1 MVARTTSSETMV
13 LEGKDCELPSSGF
26 LPSLEHILQPYHPG
40 LFPCI
45 LSAWSALSTARCFS
59 LSSTYPK
66 CTYLS
71 VQSVAFLDINHES
84 FFPHYLIEYSSIG
97 YSISVYN
104 TKFFYTEKCITQK
117 FSQGRPIPGGW
128 DRIRRIIKGLLN
140 YT

>member
-45 LSAWSALSTARCFS
+45 LSAWSALSTDRCFS

-104 TKFFYTEKCITQK
+104 TIFLHREMYYTEIFSRQAHPRRLGQDQK
-117 FSQGRPIPGGW
+117 
-128 DRIRRIIKGLLN
+128 DH
-140 YT
+140 